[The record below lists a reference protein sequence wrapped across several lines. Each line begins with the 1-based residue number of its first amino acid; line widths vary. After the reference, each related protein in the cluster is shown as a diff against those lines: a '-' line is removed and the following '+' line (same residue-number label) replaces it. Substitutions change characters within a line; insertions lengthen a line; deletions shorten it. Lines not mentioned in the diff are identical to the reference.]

1 MRNAFAYICIT
12 LLVLLF
18 LNIYSASKTRTLMF
32 QAKTASAQDKLE
44 LVVSSF
50 GGVDAISEESASQI
64 ISVLGDLNV
73 TRLLVTDGEARAVYD
88 SSVGQNAE
96 GRYVLL
102 EEVVQALQGN
112 DVLRC
117 VYAKGTLESYAAMPV
132 MVRGESVGCVYMME
146 YDAEQGQVIENL
158 ERNILFSSLLLL
170 GMIILA
176 SVIFTLTG
184 SRRMRKIVTSVR
196 MAREGEYSQKIRIRG
211 SDEMG
216 KLANEFNKLTE
227 RLQESETKQRQFISD
242 ASHELKT
249 PLSSIKLL
257 SDSILQNEMDV
268 NTMREFVADIGRE
281 SDRLT
286 RLAQDILMLDRT
298 DREADIEHE
307 VVYAD
312 EVISR
317 VFRMLIPLASEKG
330 IDLTGSFEP
339 NCSVLTAEDDLY
351 QILFNLVENGIKYN
365 RENGGV
371 HVTLWRDGDDVKIM
385 IEDTG
390 VGIPPQSIDHV
401 FERFYRVDKARSRAA
416 GGSGLGLCIV
426 KELVERNYGTI
437 RVSSIENVGTKF
449 TVMFPWFEVSE
460 QEDEEHA

>member
-18 LNIYSASKTRTLMF
+18 LNIYSASKTRELMF
-32 QAKTASAQDKLE
+32 QAKSESVQDKLE

-50 GGVDAISEESASQI
+50 GGVDVISHESTSQI

-73 TRLLVTDGEARAVYD
+73 TRLLVTDGEACAVYD
-88 SSVGQNAE
+88 SSVGQNAQ

-102 EEVVQALQGN
+102 EEVVQALGGSDVFRCSYGN
-112 DVLRC
+112 
-117 VYAKGTLESYAAMPV
+117 GILESYAAMPV

-146 YDAEQGQVIENL
+146 YDAEQGEVIANL
-158 ERNILFSSLLLL
+158 ERNILVSSLLLL
-170 GMIILA
+170 GAIVIA
-176 SVIFTLTG
+176 SVIFSTTG
-184 SRRMRKIVTSVR
+184 SRRMRKILASIR

-227 RLQESETKQRQFISD
+227 RLQESETMQRQFISD

-257 SDSILQNEMDV
+257 SDSILQNEMDE

-286 RLAQDILMLDRT
+286 RLAQDILTLDRSE
-298 DREADIEHE
+298 RESDIEHE
-307 VVYAD
+307 VVCAD
-312 EVISR
+312 EVVSR

-330 IDLTGSFEP
+330 IDLTGSFETD
-339 NCSVLTAEDDLY
+339 CTVLTAEDDLY
-351 QILFNLVENGIKYN
+351 QILFNLVEN
-365 RENGGV
+365 
-371 HVTLWRDGDDVKIM
+371 
-385 IEDTG
+385 
-390 VGIPPQSIDHV
+390 
-401 FERFYRVDKARSRAA
+401 
-416 GGSGLGLCIV
+416 
-426 KELVERNYGTI
+426 
-437 RVSSIENVGTKF
+437 
-449 TVMFPWFEVSE
+449 
-460 QEDEEHA
+460 